1 MAQEVLMAVEMQRRK
16 LLILENDRSLRR
28 ELEQIFSDL
37 DVTST
42 ETSDQALALVRRLEP
57 DVVLF
62 DLGAA
67 REPAVAAQSLELLR
81 QILNLAPDTKIIA
94 MTEHDARELAV
105 QAVGLGAADFYHKP
119 LDAGVLSIVVRRA
132 FRIRELEE
140 ENWRLREQTGSM
152 ALDGIIGVSDA
163 MRSLC
168 RSIEKVAPTNA
179 TVLLLGDSGTGK
191 ELLARAVHRLSGRS
205 HKPFVAINCAAI
217 PDTLL
222 ESELFG
228 YEKGAFTGAAKR
240 TPGKLESA
248 DTGTIFL
255 DEIGEMPASLQAK
268 MLRVLQERTVERIG
282 GRTPIPLDLRIVCAT
297 NRNLDALIGA
307 GTFRD
312 DLYYRIS
319 EVTVRVPPLRERQG
333 DGLLLAQ
340 FLLQQMAERF
350 GRPTRGLAPDAI
362 RAIQAHRWP
371 GNVRE
376 LENRIKG
383 AVIMAEGA
391 VVTANDL
398 GLQDPG
404 DDPEY
409 LNLRVAR
416 QRAEAQAARQALAVA
431 KGNLSRAAELLGVTR
446 PTLYDLL
453 EKHRIDAA
461 QFGRNAPPSEPA
473 PDQTATRGPCRRPA
487 SGLARLPQLTVSSDC
502 RSPRRT
508 TSSRVPPSCRRLPQS
523 SMCLRAGWRRRTSRG
538 RRCRRESRPCN
549 SATRFRSGSCSP

>member
-1 MAQEVLMAVEMQRRK
+1 MSGDMQRRK

-28 ELEQIFSDL
+28 GLEQIFHDL
-37 DVTST
+37 DTVVS
-42 ETSDQALALVRRLEP
+42 ETSDAALALVRREEP

-67 REPAVAAQSLELLR
+67 LEPSVATQSLELLR
-81 QILNLAPDTKIIA
+81 QILSLAPDTKVIA

-105 QAVGLGAADFYHKP
+105 AAVGLGATDFYHKP
-119 LDAGVLSIVVRRA
+119 LDAAVLSIVVRRA

-140 ENWRLREQTGSM
+140 ENWRLREQTGAM
-152 ALDGIIGVSDA
+152 ALEGIIGVSDA
-163 MRSLC
+163 MRTLG

-179 TVLLLGDSGTGK
+179 TVLLLGESGTGK
-191 ELLARAVHRLSGRS
+191 ELLARALHRLSGRS
-205 HKPFVAINCAAI
+205 HQSFVAINCAAI
-217 PDTLL
+217 PDSLL

-248 DTGTIFL
+248 DKGTVFL

-268 MLRVLQERTVERIG
+268 LLRVLQERTVERIG
-282 GRTPIPLDLRIVCAT
+282 GRTPIPLDLRIICAT
-297 NRNLDALIGA
+297 NRNLDALIGR

-312 DLYYRIS
+312 DLFYRIS
-319 EVTVRVPPLRERQG
+319 EVTVRLPPLRDRQG
-333 DGLLLAQ
+333 DSLLLAQ

-350 GRPTRGLAPDAI
+350 GKPSRGLAPDAI
-362 RAIQAHRWP
+362 RAIQAYRWP

-383 AVIMAEGA
+383 AVIMAEGS
-391 VVTANDL
+391 VVTAGDL
-398 GLQDPG
+398 GLPDPG
-404 DDPEY
+404 ESPDH

-431 KGNLSRAAELLGVTR
+431 RGNLSRAAEFLGVTR

-453 EKHRIDAA
+453 ERHHIDAG
-461 QFGRNAPPSEPA
+461 QFGRNAAMPEVTEPA
-473 PDQTATRGPCRRPA
+473 SER
-487 SGLARLPQLTVSSDC
+487 LAPIPKED
-502 RSPRRT
+502 
-508 TSSRVPPSCRRLPQS
+508 
-523 SMCLRAGWRRRTSRG
+523 
-538 RRCRRESRPCN
+538 
-549 SATRFRSGSCSP
+549 

>member
-1 MAQEVLMAVEMQRRK
+1 MAAETQRRK
-16 LLILENDRSLRR
+16 LLILENDRAVRR

-37 DVTST
+37 DVTVS
-42 ETSDQALALVRRLEP
+42 ETSEVALTLVRRLEP
-57 DVVLF
+57 DGVLF

-81 QILNLAPDTKIIA
+81 QILDLSPDTKIIA

-105 QAVGLGAADFYHKP
+105 AAVG
-119 LDAGVLSIVVRRA
+119 RA

-140 ENWRLREQTGSM
+140 ENWRLRERTGSM
-152 ALDGIIGVSDA
+152 ALDGIIGVSDS

-168 RSIEKVAPTNA
+168 RAIEKVAPTNA
-179 TVLLLGDSGTGK
+179 AVLLLGDSGTGK

-205 HKPFVAINCAAI
+205 HLQFVAINCAAI
-217 PDTLL
+217 PDNLL

-228 YEKGAFTGAAKR
+228 YEKGAFTGAAR
-240 TPGKLESA
+240 TTPGKLEA
-248 DTGTIFL
+248 ANGGTVFL

-282 GRTPIPLDLRIVCAT
+282 GRTPIPLDLRIICAT
-297 NRNLDALIGA
+297 NRKLDVLIGTGA
-307 GTFRD
+307 FRD
-312 DLYYRIS
+312 DLFYRIS
-319 EVTVRVPPLRERQG
+319 EVAIRIPPLRERQG
-333 DGLLLAQ
+333 DSLLLAQ
-340 FLLQQMAERF
+340 VLVQEMAARF

-383 AVIMAEGA
+383 AVIMAEGP
-391 VVTANDL
+391 VVTASDL

-404 DDPEY
+404 DDPDY

-416 QRAEAQAARQALAVA
+416 QRAEAQAVRQSLAVA
-431 KGNLSRAAELLGVTR
+431 RGNLSRAAKLLGVTR

-453 EKHRIDAA
+453 AKNQIDPA
-461 QFGRNAPPSEPA
+461 QFGRSAAA
-473 PDQTATRGPCRRPA
+473 PD
-487 SGLARLPQLTVSSDC
+487 D
-502 RSPRRT
+502 
-508 TSSRVPPSCRRLPQS
+508 PSL
-523 SMCLRAGWRRRTSRG
+523 GDG
-538 RRCRRESRPCN
+538 
-549 SATRFRSGSCSP
+549 

>member
-1 MAQEVLMAVEMQRRK
+1 MAQVLLPAAQMQRRK

-37 DVTST
+37 EVTST
-42 ETSDQALALVRRLEP
+42 ETSEEALVLVRRLEP

-81 QILNLAPDTKIIA
+81 QILNLSPDTKIIA

-105 QAVGLGAADFYHKP
+105 AAVGLGAADFYHKP
-119 LDAGVLSIVVRRA
+119 LDGGVLSIVVRRA

-140 ENWRLREQTGSM
+140 ENWRLRERTGSM
-152 ALDGIIGVSDA
+152 ALDGIIGVSDS
-163 MRSLC
+163 MRSVC
-168 RSIEKVAPTNA
+168 RMIEKVAPTNA

-205 HKPFVAINCAAI
+205 HLQFVAINCAAI
-217 PDTLL
+217 PDNLL

-228 YEKGAFTGAAKR
+228 YEKGAFTGAAKT
-240 TPGKLESA
+240 TPGKLEA
-248 DTGTIFL
+248 ANGGTVFL

-282 GRTPIPLDLRIVCAT
+282 GRTTIPLDLRIICAT
-297 NRNLDALIGA
+297 NRKLDVLIGT
-307 GTFRD
+307 GQFRD
-312 DLYYRIS
+312 DLFYRIS
-319 EVTVRVPPLRERQG
+319 EVAIRIPPLRERQG
-333 DGLLLAQ
+333 DSLLLAQ
-340 FLLQQMAERF
+340 VLVQEMAERF

-383 AVIMAEGA
+383 AVIMAEGS
-391 VVTANDL
+391 VVTASDL

-404 DDPEY
+404 DDPDY

-416 QRAEAQAARQALAVA
+416 QRAEAQAVRQSLAVA
-431 KGNLSRAAELLGVTR
+431 RGNLSRAAKLLGVTR

-453 EKHRIDAA
+453 AKNQIDPA
-461 QFGRNAPPSEPA
+461 QFGRSAAA
-473 PDQTATRGPCRRPA
+473 PDDPSLGD
-487 SGLARLPQLTVSSDC
+487 G
-502 RSPRRT
+502 SPE
-508 TSSRVPPSCRRLPQS
+508 P
-523 SMCLRAGWRRRTSRG
+523 
-538 RRCRRESRPCN
+538 REE
-549 SATRFRSGSCSP
+549 

>member
-1 MAQEVLMAVEMQRRK
+1 
-16 LLILENDRSLRR
+16 
-28 ELEQIFSDL
+28 
-37 DVTST
+37 
-42 ETSDQALALVRRLEP
+42 VRRLEP

-67 REPAVAAQSLELLR
+67 REPSLATQSLELLR

-94 MTEHDARELAV
+94 MTEHDARQLAV
-105 QAVGLGAADFYHKP
+105 AAVGLGAADFYHKP

-140 ENWRLREQTGSM
+140 ENWRLREQTGAM
-152 ALDGIIGVSDA
+152 ALEGIVGVSDA
-163 MRSLC
+163 MRTLG
-168 RSIEKVAPTNA
+168 RMIEKVAPTNA

-191 ELLARAVHRLSGRS
+191 ELLARALHRLSGRS
-205 HKPFVAINCAAI
+205 HQPFVGINCAAI

-240 TPGKLESA
+240 TLGKLESA
-248 DTGTIFL
+248 AGGTVFL

-268 MLRVLQERTVERIG
+268 LLRVLQERTVERIG
-282 GRTPIPLDLRIVCAT
+282 GRTPIPLDLRIICAT
-297 NRNLDALIGA
+297 NRNLEALIGG

-312 DLYYRIS
+312 DLFYRIS
-319 EVTVRVPPLRERQG
+319 EVTIRIPPLRERQG
-333 DGLLLAQ
+333 DGMLLAQ
-340 FLLQQMAERF
+340 FLLQQMSTRF
-350 GRPTRGLAPDAI
+350 GKPTRGLAPDAI

-391 VVTANDL
+391 VVTASDL

-404 DDPEY
+404 ENPDH

-461 QFGRNAPPSEPA
+461 QFGRNAGAATGTAPEPPA
-473 PDQTATRGPCRRPA
+473 PEPQAPAGP
-487 SGLARLPQLTVSSDC
+487 TE
-502 RSPRRT
+502 
-508 TSSRVPPSCRRLPQS
+508 
-523 SMCLRAGWRRRTSRG
+523 AGEAG
-538 RRCRRESRPCN
+538 EP
-549 SATRFRSGSCSP
+549 

>member
-1 MAQEVLMAVEMQRRK
+1 MADASQRRK
-16 LLILENDRSLRR
+16 LLILENDRGLRR

-37 DVTST
+37 EVTCS
-42 ETSDQALALVRRLEP
+42 ETSEQALVIVRRIEP

-62 DLGAA
+62 DLGTA
-67 REPAVAAQSLELLR
+67 REPAIAAQSLQLLR
-81 QILNLAPDTKIIA
+81 QILNLSPDTKIIA

-105 QAVGLGAADFYHKP
+105 AAVGLGAADFYHKP

-152 ALDGIIGVSDA
+152 ALEGIIGVSDS
-163 MRSLC
+163 MRNLC
-168 RSIEKVAPTNA
+168 RSIEKVAPTTA

-191 ELLARAVHRLSGRS
+191 ELLARALHRLSGRS
-205 HKPFVAINCAAI
+205 HLQFVAINCAAI

-240 TPGKLESA
+240 TAGKLEA
-248 DTGTIFL
+248 ANGGTIFL

-282 GRTPIPLDLRIVCAT
+282 GRTPIPLDLRIICAT
-297 NRNLDALIGA
+297 NRNLDALIGTGA
-307 GTFRD
+307 FRD
-312 DLYYRIS
+312 DLFYRIS
-319 EVTVRVPPLRERQG
+319 EVSIRVPPLRERQG
-333 DGLLLAQ
+333 DSLLLAQ
-340 FLLQQMAERF
+340 FLLQEMSVRF

-391 VVTANDL
+391 VVTANDM

-416 QRAEAQAARQALAVA
+416 QQAEAQAVRQSLAVA
-431 KGNLSRAAELLGVTR
+431 RGNLSRAAELLGVTR

-453 EKHRIDAA
+453 AKHRIDAA
-461 QFGRNAPPSEPA
+461 QFGKQGAAPAQPA
-473 PDQTATRGPCRRPA
+473 A
-487 SGLARLPQLTVSSDC
+487 
-502 RSPRRT
+502 
-508 TSSRVPPSCRRLPQS
+508 
-523 SMCLRAGWRRRTSRG
+523 
-538 RRCRRESRPCN
+538 E
-549 SATRFRSGSCSP
+549 

>member
-1 MAQEVLMAVEMQRRK
+1 MNSLNRRRK
-16 LLILENDRSLRR
+16 LLILADDK
-28 ELEQIFSDL
+28 ELLPQLETIFADL
-37 DVTST
+37 DVVCGEPT
-42 ETSDQALALVRRLEP
+42 DQALVTIRRIEP

-62 DLGAA
+62 DLGTTRAA
-67 REPAVAAQSLELLR
+67 PVVAQSLDLLR
-81 QILNLAPDTKIIA
+81 QILNIAPDTKIVA
-94 MTEHDARELAV
+94 MTERDARELAM
-105 QAVGLGAADFYHKP
+105 QAIGLGASDFYHKP
-119 LDAGVLSIVVRRA
+119 IDAGVLSIVVRRA
-132 FRIRELEE
+132 FRMRELEE

-152 ALDGIIGVSDA
+152 ALEGIIGVSDA
-163 MRSLC
+163 MRTLC
-168 RSIEKVAPTNA
+168 RNIEKVAPTHA
-179 TVLLLGDSGTGK
+179 TVLILGDSGTGK
-191 ELLARAVHRLSGRS
+191 ELLARALHRLSGRS

-248 DTGTIFL
+248 EGGTLFL

-268 MLRVLQERTVERIG
+268 LLRVLQERVVERIG
-282 GRTPIPLDLRIVCAT
+282 GRTPIPLDLRFLCAT
-297 NRNLDALIGA
+297 NRNLDALIADGK
-307 GTFRD
+307 FRE

-319 EVTVRVPPLRERQG
+319 EVTVKVPALRDRQG
-333 DGLLLAQ
+333 DSLLLAQ
-340 FLLQQMAERF
+340 FVLQQTAERY
-350 GRPTRGLAPDAI
+350 GKPTRGLAPDAI

-383 AVIMAEGA
+383 AVIMAEGT

-416 QRAEAQAARQALAVA
+416 QRAEAQAVRQALAVA
-431 KGNLSRAAELLGVTR
+431 KGNLSRASELLGVTR

-453 EKHRIDAA
+453 EKHQMDAA
-461 QFGRNAPPSEPA
+461 QFGRP
-473 PDQTATRGPCRRPA
+473 PA
-487 SGLARLPQLTVSSDC
+487 SAAEQAS
-502 RSPRRT
+502 
-508 TSSRVPPSCRRLPQS
+508 
-523 SMCLRAGWRRRTSRG
+523 
-538 RRCRRESRPCN
+538 
-549 SATRFRSGSCSP
+549 

>member
-1 MAQEVLMAVEMQRRK
+1 MTTLPGTQTAAASEDHRRK

-28 ELEQIFSDL
+28 ELEGIFADL
-37 DVTST
+37 EVTSA
-42 ETSDQALALVRRLEP
+42 ETSDQVLALVRRIEP

-67 REPAVAAQSLELLR
+67 HDAAVAAQSLDLLR
-81 QILNLAPDTKIIA
+81 QILHLAPDTKIIA
-94 MTEHDARELAV
+94 MTEHDDRELAV

-140 ENWRLREQTGSM
+140 ENWRLREKTGAM
-152 ALDGIIGVSDA
+152 ALEGIIGVSDA
-163 MRSLC
+163 MRQLC
-168 RSIEKVAPTNA
+168 RSIEKVAPTSA

-191 ELLARAVHRLSGRS
+191 ELLARALHRLSGRS
-205 HKPFVAINCAAI
+205 HQPFVAINCAAI

-240 TPGKLESA
+240 TPGKLEAA
-248 DTGTIFL
+248 DTGTVFL

-268 MLRVLQERTVERIG
+268 LLRVLQERTVERIG
-282 GRTPIPLDLRIVCAT
+282 GRTPIPLDLRFICAT
-297 NRNLDALIGA
+297 NRNLDQQIGTGA
-307 GTFRD
+307 FRD

-319 EVTVRVPPLRERQG
+319 EVTVRVPPLRDRQG
-333 DGLLLAQ
+333 DSLLLAQ
-340 FLLQQMAERF
+340 FLLQEMSERF
-350 GRPTRGLAPDAI
+350 GKPTRGLAPDAI

-391 VVTANDL
+391 VVTAGDL

-404 DDPEY
+404 EY
-409 LNLRVAR
+409 SEFLNLRVAR
-416 QRAEAQAARQALAVA
+416 QRAESQAVRQALAVSR
-431 KGNLSRAAELLGVTR
+431 GNLSRAAELLGVTR

-453 EKHRIDAA
+453 EKHRIEAA
-461 QFGRNAPPSEPA
+461 QFSRNASAATGAAGSAPAANEPPE
-473 PDQTATRGPCRRPA
+473 D
-487 SGLARLPQLTVSSDC
+487 SS
-502 RSPRRT
+502 
-508 TSSRVPPSCRRLPQS
+508 
-523 SMCLRAGWRRRTSRG
+523 AGD
-538 RRCRRESRPCN
+538 
-549 SATRFRSGSCSP
+549 